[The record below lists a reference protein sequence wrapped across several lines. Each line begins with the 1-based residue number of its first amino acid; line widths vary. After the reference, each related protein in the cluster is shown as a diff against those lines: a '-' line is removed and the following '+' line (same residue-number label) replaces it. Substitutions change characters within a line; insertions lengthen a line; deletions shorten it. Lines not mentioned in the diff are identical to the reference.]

1 MRTLDDVGESENR
14 PEKQRALMVVRLSRE
29 TEATTSP
36 ERQLKDCEELCAE
49 RGYEVVGVAEDLN
62 VSAAVKPQERPKLG
76 AWLKT
81 PERYDVIVFYRMD
94 RLVRRLADLA
104 DLISWGQENHVKL
117 VSANEKFLDLDTPFG
132 DIIALLVAKVAEMEL
147 EAIRVRTG
155 SASRHTLVSGR
166 WRGGVPPWG
175 YLPEK
180 DGKHWKLVQD
190 PQQVAVIRE
199 IVDRVLAHEPL
210 RAIAHDLT
218 KRGVPTA
225 RDRVSEASGREME
238 GFEWHS
244 SPLKRALT
252 SPTLLGQIVMRE
264 AVLDADGQALRDA
277 KGNRVLG
284 KEEVVVDEAGVP
296 VVRAEP
302 ILSRDVFDRVGKEL
316 AGRENRKEPTK
327 RSSGLLLRVIYC
339 GACGRPAYRLKGGP
353 GRKPRYRC
361 GSAQDTRQCD
371 NRTIPL
377 EDADREV
384 TEKVLDTLGSMERMK
399 RVWFTGNDVLAE
411 LDEVREMLADLA
423 EQIGTPAFRRGTPGR
438 ERMDA
443 RIKALSIRQQ
453 ELEAMPVEQAGWRY
467 EGTGQTLGEW
477 WAEQDDSAR
486 NLWLRQS
493 GIRASWTSHTVNG
506 RTVRDSWVIDMGK
519 PDLDAEELPGMVARM
534 AELKGIDAWGHVEN
548 LRGLPE
554 TLAAAYW
561 QQGDSLD

>member
-1 MRTLDDVGESENR
+1 MGESENR

-147 EAIRVRTG
+147 EAIRARTG

>member
-1 MRTLDDVGESENR
+1 
-14 PEKQRALMVVRLSRE
+14 MVVRLSRE

>member
-147 EAIRVRTG
+147 EAIRARTG

>member
-1 MRTLDDVGESENR
+1 
-14 PEKQRALMVVRLSRE
+14 MVVRLSRE

-147 EAIRVRTG
+147 EAIRARTG